1 MRILKVAGIFF
12 IVSLLAILFLKWWLL
27 GPVTSASNPSVYIKN
42 EETLDVAGE
51 LVKGGFIR
59 NANAFQL
66 LYLVLAGDKKIEAG
80 GYRLDSRMDAW
91 QIVQKL
97 SEKPDLVWVSMREGL
112 RKEQV
117 GEIVGAAL
125 GWNELDRNRWNNLY
139 TVDTKPDFAEG
150 VYYPD
155 TYLLPRDET
164 VEQIA
169 QRFIDRF
176 NEKFAP
182 FLSKFTEKNIRWTT
196 GLKIASLIQREAGGT
211 DDMKIISGII
221 WNRLDKDMKLE
232 IDATMQY
239 TKEKIGDKWWGGI
252 DLSEKKSNSPYNT
265 YVYKGLPP
273 TPIANPGLAAI
284 DAALNPE
291 ETDCIFYLHGPN
303 RQIHCA
309 KTYEEHLQNIE
320 EYLR

>member
-1 MRILKVAGIFF
+1 MKIIKVAGICF
-12 IVSLLAILFLKWWLL
+12 ILSLLVILLLKWLLL
-27 GPVTSASNPSVYIKN
+27 GPVTIASKPSVYIKS

-51 LVKGGFIR
+51 LAKAGYIR

-80 GYRLDSRMDAW
+80 GYRLDSNMHAW

-125 GWNELDRNRWNNLY
+125 GWNEAQRITWNTLY
-139 TVDTKPDFAEG
+139 TLDTKPDFAEG
-150 VYYPD
+150 VYFPD

-211 DDMKIISGII
+211 EDMRIISGII

-239 TKEKIGDKWWGGI
+239 TKGKIGDKWWGKI

-284 DAALNPE
+284 DAALNPQ
-291 ETDCIFYLHGPN
+291 ETDCIFYLHGSD

-309 KTYEEHLQNIE
+309 ITYEEHLQNIE

>member
-1 MRILKVAGIFF
+1 MKILKVTGIFF
-12 IVSLLAILFLKWWLL
+12 ALSLLIIFFLKWWLL
-27 GPVTSASNPSVYIKN
+27 GPVSTVSKPSVYIKSQ
-42 EETLDVAGE
+42 ETLDVAGE
-51 LVKGGFIR
+51 LAKAGYIR
-59 NANAFQL
+59 NANAFQF
-66 LYLVLAGDKKIEAG
+66 LYLVLFGDKKIEAG
-80 GYRLDSRMDAW
+80 GYRLDATMDAW
-91 QIVQKL
+91 QVMQKL

-117 GEIVGAAL
+117 GEIVGSAL
-125 GWNELDRNRWNNLY
+125 GWTDTQLNAWNTLY
-139 TVDTKPDFAEG
+139 TVDSKPDLAEG
-150 VYYPD
+150 VYFPD

-182 FLSKFTEKNIRWTT
+182 FLQKFTEKNIRWTT

-211 DDMKIISGII
+211 EDMKIISGIV
-221 WNRLDKDMKLE
+221 WNRLNKEMKLE

-239 TKEKIGDKWWGGI
+239 TRGKVGDKWWGSI
-252 DLSEKKSNSPYNT
+252 DLAQKKSDSPYNT

-284 DAALNPE
+284 DAALNPV
-291 ETDCIFYLHGPN
+291 ETDCIFYLHGPDK
-303 RQIHCA
+303 QIHCT

-320 EYLR
+320 KYLR

>member
-1 MRILKVAGIFF
+1 MH
-12 IVSLLAILFLKWWLL
+12 
-27 GPVTSASNPSVYIKN
+27 
-42 EETLDVAGE
+42 
-51 LVKGGFIR
+51 
-59 NANAFQL
+59 
-66 LYLVLAGDKKIEAG
+66 
-80 GYRLDSRMDAW
+80 AW

-125 GWNELDRNRWNNLY
+125 GWNDAQRITWNTLY
-139 TVDTKPDFAEG
+139 TLDTKPDFAEG
-150 VYYPD
+150 VYFPD

-211 DDMKIISGII
+211 EDMKIISGII

-239 TKEKIGDKWWGGI
+239 TKGKIGDKWWGKI

-284 DAALNPE
+284 DAALNPQ
-291 ETDCIFYLHGPN
+291 ETDCIFYLHGSD

-309 KTYEEHLQNIE
+309 ITYEEHLQNIE

>member
-1 MRILKVAGIFF
+1 MKLLKVTGIFF
-12 IVSLLAILFLKWWLL
+12 VLSLLVIFFLKWWLL
-27 GPVTSASNPSVYIKN
+27 GPVSTISKPRVYIKSQ
-42 EETLDVAGE
+42 ETLDVAGE
-51 LVKGGFIR
+51 LAHAGYIR

-66 LYLVLAGDKKIEAG
+66 LYLVLFGDKKIEAG
-80 GYRLDSRMDAW
+80 GYRLDASMDAW
-91 QIVQKL
+91 QVIQKL

-117 GEIVGAAL
+117 GEIVGSAL
-125 GWNELDRNRWNNLY
+125 GWTEAQRNVWNTLY
-139 TVDTKPDFAEG
+139 TLDSKPDFAEG
-150 VYYPD
+150 VYFPD

-169 QRFIDRF
+169 QRFIDHF

-182 FLSKFTEKNIRWTT
+182 FLQKFTEKNIRWTT

-221 WNRLDKDMKLE
+221 WNRLDKGMKLE

-239 TKEKIGDKWWGGI
+239 TRGKVGDSWWGSI
-252 DLSEKKSNSPYNT
+252 DLAQKKSDSPYNT

-273 TPIANPGLAAI
+273 TPISNPGLAAI

-291 ETDCIFYLHGPN
+291 ETDCMFYLHGSDK
-303 RQIHCA
+303 QIHCA

-320 EYLR
+320 KYLR

>member
-1 MRILKVAGIFF
+1 MKIITVTGIFF
-12 IVSLLAILFLKWWLL
+12 VLSLLVIFFLKWWLL
-27 GPVTSASNPSVYIKN
+27 GPVTVASKSQIYIKSQ
-42 EETLDVAGE
+42 ETLDVAGE
-51 LVKGGFIR
+51 LVKAGLIR

-80 GYRLDSRMDAW
+80 GYRLDPSMDAW
-91 QIVQKL
+91 QVVQKL

-117 GEIVGAAL
+117 GEIVGEAL
-125 GWNELDRNRWNNLY
+125 GWSEEQRNHWNTLY
-139 TVDTKPDFAEG
+139 TVDTRPDYAEG
-150 VYYPD
+150 VYFPD

-182 FLSKFTEKNIRWTT
+182 FLQKFTEKNIRWTT
-196 GLKIASLIQREAGGT
+196 GLKIASLIQREAGGKG
-211 DDMKIISGII
+211 DMKIISGII
-221 WNRLDKDMKLE
+221 WNRLDKEMKLE

-239 TKEKIGDKWWGGI
+239 TKGKHGDIWWGQI
-252 DLSEKKSNSPYNT
+252 DLLEKKSDSPYNT

-291 ETDCIFYLHGPN
+291 KTDCIFYLHGVDK
-303 RQIHCA
+303 QIHCA
-309 KTYEEHLQNIE
+309 LTYEEHLQNIDT
-320 EYLR
+320 YLR